1 MKTSEIKEL
10 STAEIQERIATES
23 DALVRLK
30 MNHAVSPIDNPQ
42 SIRASRR
49 TIARLSTILRQRQ
62 ISETK

>member
-23 DALVRLK
+23 EALVRME
-30 MNHAVSPIDNPQ
+30 MNHAVSPVDNPQ

-49 TIARLSTILRQRQ
+49 TVARLKTILRLRQ

>member
-30 MNHAVSPIDNPQ
+30 MNHAVSPVDNPQ